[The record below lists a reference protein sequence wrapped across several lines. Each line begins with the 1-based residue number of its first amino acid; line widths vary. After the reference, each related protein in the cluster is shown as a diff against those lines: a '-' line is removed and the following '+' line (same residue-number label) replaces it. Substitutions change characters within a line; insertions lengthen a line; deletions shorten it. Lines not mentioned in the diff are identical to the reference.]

1 MSAMGLLIG
10 ILLHILAIFLEFHVA
25 ETGLERAGS
34 TSMRLPTA
42 SNLRPVSNS
51 KRSGK
56 HLLRPCLSQ

>member
-1 MSAMGLLIG
+1 MGLLIG

-42 SNLRPVSNS
+42 SNDKLRPVSNS